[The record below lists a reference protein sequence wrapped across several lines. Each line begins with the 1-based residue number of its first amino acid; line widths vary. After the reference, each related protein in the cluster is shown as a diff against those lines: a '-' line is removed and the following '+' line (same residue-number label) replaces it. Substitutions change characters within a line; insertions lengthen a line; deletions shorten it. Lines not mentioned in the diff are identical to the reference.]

1 MEKTIINDYGYG
13 AVIDAVNEFNRNYTS
28 ARVNIWLNDGDL
40 TFSAGWNFATK
51 KDEVFE
57 KELKEIE
64 EMVIFLNSF
73 NFKFEHAEYPEAGLP
88 KTKVGKFPSEVLNAV
103 TKQNREKLLK
113 TLEKEREFIKK

>member
-1 MEKTIINDYGYG
+1 MQKKKRKTQKGLVMEKTIINDYGYG
-13 AVIDAVNEFNRNYTS
+13 AIVDAVNEFNRNYTS
-28 ARVNIWLNDGDL
+28 ARVNIWMDGHYEGDL

-103 TKQNREKLLK
+103 TKQN
-113 TLEKEREFIKK
+113 